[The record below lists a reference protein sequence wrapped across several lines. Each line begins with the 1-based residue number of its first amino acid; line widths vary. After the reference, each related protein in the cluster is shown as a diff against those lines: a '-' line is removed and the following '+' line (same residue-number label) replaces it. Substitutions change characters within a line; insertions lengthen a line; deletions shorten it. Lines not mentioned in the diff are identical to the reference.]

1 MMTEEKLNRIYDILI
16 KYGAM
21 ENYRSSFLINY
32 LSDEVSKEWRFSG
45 VFGFGGK
52 FWANNYGELYANYYI
67 EDQSLER
74 ELLLEKL
81 NAELKEIQMEGG
93 SSADKY

>member
-1 MMTEEKLNRIYDILI
+1 MI
-16 KYGAM
+16 KTFLFFGFVLM
-21 ENYRSSFLINY
+21 SFY
-32 LSDEVSKEWRFSG
+32 LFSG